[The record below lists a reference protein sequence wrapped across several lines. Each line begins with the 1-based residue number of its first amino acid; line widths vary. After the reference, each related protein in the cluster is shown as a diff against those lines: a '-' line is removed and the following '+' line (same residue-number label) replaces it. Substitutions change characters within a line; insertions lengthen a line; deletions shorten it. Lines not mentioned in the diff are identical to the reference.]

1 MISDCRQYQGRQWTG
16 QVYISQD
23 IKFKRETFIQ
33 CIETSL
39 YLYHTTHFKKQLKFP
54 FFFGGVGGTW
64 GVARACIYSDFVT
77 WIINGIQVNT
87 EWIVLFQDINNKKNI
102 ILKLSSSAGC

>member
-16 QVYISQD
+16 QVYISLD

-54 FFFGGVGGTW
+54 FFWGVGGDL
-64 GVARACIYSDFVT
+64 GSS
-77 WIINGIQVNT
+77 
-87 EWIVLFQDINNKKNI
+87 ESLH
-102 ILKLSSSAGC
+102 ILRFCNLDN